1 MSFPGG
7 SDSKE
12 SACSVGDLGSIPGL
26 GRSPGEG
33 NGNPCQYSCL
43 ENPTDRGARWAAVLA
58 KLLQSYPTLCD
69 PMDQAPLSM
78 GFSREDYWTGLP
90 LPPLGGLSKA
100 GIEPRSLQADSLPF
114 EPSGKLTQSQGC
126 SSWGCQVSDK
136 TEQLSM
142 QAILREV
149 SSCTPRPPFV
159 SLLSSTLPTPVMVLN

>member
-1 MSFPGG
+1 MAQTVKNLPAVWETWVQSLGWEDLPEKAMGTHASILAWRIPQTEEPGG
-7 SDSKE
+7 
-12 SACSVGDLGSIPGL
+12 
-26 GRSPGEG
+26 
-33 NGNPCQYSCL
+33 
-43 ENPTDRGARWAAVLA
+43 
-58 KLLQSYPTLCD
+58 LQSLPSC
-69 PMDQAPLSM
+69 
-78 GFSREDYWTGLP
+78 FSRIQLFVTPWTRLLCPWDSRGKDYWTGLP